1 MKYTLVTL
9 FLLTGEEYVE
19 ERGLSIQ
26 ECAGRAALL
35 RIETEEVAEHVED
48 FIYKCVPE
56 DK

>member
-19 ERGLSIQ
+19 EKGLSIQ

>member
-9 FLLTGEEYVE
+9 FVLTGQEYVE
-19 ERGLSIQ
+19 EKGLSIQ

-35 RIETEEVAEHVED
+35 RMETEAVAEHVED